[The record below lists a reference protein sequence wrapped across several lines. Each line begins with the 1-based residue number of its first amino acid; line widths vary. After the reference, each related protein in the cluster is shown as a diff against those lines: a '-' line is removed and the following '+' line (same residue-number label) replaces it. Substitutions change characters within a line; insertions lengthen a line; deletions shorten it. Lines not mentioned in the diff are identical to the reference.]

1 MPVPLALS
9 PEQELIQQVVRE
21 FAQKDLADD
30 STPMD
35 REQAYRR
42 EHVEAMAPL
51 GLLGLLLPED
61 AGGAGTDTLSYLLAA
76 EEVARV
82 SGTDATVLVLTNSL
96 VTFLLHKAASDEQKE
111 ELLKPV
117 LAGKRLIATAVAEEA
132 SGASYERIV
141 TVLQPADGGF
151 ELRGSKNF
159 VALSPLAETLT
170 VLARAPEGPTLVAV
184 PADAEGVHAA
194 DPAQK
199 LGLRGLPMTD
209 VYLNRVPV
217 PSDAVVGSAG
227 KARDLLEEPLHLAR
241 LGVAASLVGL
251 TQACLDS
258 TIEFA
263 QERVQFG
270 KPISRF
276 GAVRSM
282 IADVQAE
289 LEAARATAYG
299 AAALRDAGKAY
310 EEEVYE
316 SRLLAHRIA
325 VKGSRIAHK
334 IHGGAGFMRDLPLE
348 RYSRD
353 IRTLMHVWD
362 AQDVTRMR
370 LAATLLEE

>member
-1 MPVPLALS
+1 MPLALS

-21 FAQKDLADD
+21 FAQKDLAGDA
-30 STPMD
+30 TPMD

-42 EHVEAMAPL
+42 GHVEAMAPL

-96 VTFLLHKAASDEQKE
+96 VTYLLHGHGTEEQKAA
-111 ELLKPV
+111 LLTPV
-117 LAGKRLIATAVAEEA
+117 LEGKRLVSVAIAEEA

-141 TVLQPADGGF
+141 TQLTPTDDGF
-151 ELRGSKNF
+151 RLRGSKSF
-159 VALSPLAETLT
+159 VAMTPLAETIAI
-170 VLARAPEGPTLVAV
+170 LARGPDGPTLVTV
-184 PADAEGVHAA
+184 PSDAEGVHAA
-194 DPAQK
+194 KPAQK
-199 LGLRGLPMTD
+199 LGLRGLPLTD
-209 VYLNRVPV
+209 VYLNRVAV
-217 PSDAVVGSAG
+217 AADAVLGDSGDALVI
-227 KARDLLEEPLHLAR
+227 LEEPLHLAR
-241 LGVAASLVGL
+241 LGVTAALVGL

-258 TIEFA
+258 TLDFA
-263 QERVQFG
+263 QDREQFG
-270 KPISRF
+270 QPIARF
-276 GAVRSM
+276 GAVKSM

-299 AAALRDAGKAY
+299 AAALRDAGKEY

-348 RYSRD
+348 RFSRD
-353 IRTLMHVWD
+353 IRTLMHLWD

-370 LAATLLEE
+370 LAGTLLEG